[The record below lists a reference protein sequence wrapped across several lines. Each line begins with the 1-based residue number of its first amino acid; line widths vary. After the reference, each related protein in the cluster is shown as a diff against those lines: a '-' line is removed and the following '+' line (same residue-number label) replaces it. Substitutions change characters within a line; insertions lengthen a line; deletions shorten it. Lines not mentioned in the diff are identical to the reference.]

1 MPDIKLKRLSAELR
15 ASLSKITPPNGDRP
29 VPGTLAFRAATENE
43 DTAELLI
50 YGNIGD
56 SWWDESV
63 TAKSVVEQL
72 RDNTA
77 ARILVRINSYGG
89 SVTDGIAIYN
99 ELRAQVRKGVTV
111 DGQVDSIAASIAS
124 LIAMACG
131 NLEMPETASMMLH
144 APWGGVWGN
153 AKDLREYAEILD
165 GYGAAMALAYAKKTG
180 KPAAEFEA
188 MWAEGKDNYFNAAE
202 AVEYGLAD
210 SVVDAAELD
219 AADEEDDV
227 AEAAAVVDAALQ
239 RLMARAPRE
248 ALGQLFAA
256 ARPPLA
262 TKPAPVAA
270 KPAPTA
276 PLNPPA
282 PAVATTPADAG
293 TTTGEPAMPDPVNVK
308 DVLAADKK
316 RRETIR
322 SQFAPFEGRADLNT
336 AALATLRQ
344 ACEDN
349 TDTTPEA
356 AGQQLL
362 ALLGQNTTPVKNGP
376 AAVAGQDETDH
387 FRGGMVVALLHRAN
401 PSAHKLD
408 DNGQRF
414 MGMDLQDMA
423 REAVERT
430 GQSTRGMRKSDIAIK
445 AMQSTS
451 DFPNILENVVTRSL
465 RAGYAA
471 SARTFVPFS
480 RQTTLP
486 DFKTISR
493 AQLGGAPNLK
503 RVLEGAEYEYGAI
516 GEGAEKYAVQKYG
529 RIVALTWETI
539 INDDLD
545 ALTRIP
551 LAFGASAADLESDLV
566 YAILTGNAALSDG
579 VALFHAS
586 HGNLGTAG
594 ALLDAIHPNPTT
606 ANPLAEM
613 RKKMVLQKGIEG
625 RYITVR
631 PKFLIVPPSLEEAA
645 LKVTAAG
652 ILAARSSDVNV
663 AGPSLTPI
671 VEPRLEDSS
680 AQSWY
685 GAAEPL
691 TVDTIEYAYLEGHEG
706 VFTETKAGFEVD
718 GVQIKCRHVFGAKA
732 IDYRGLFK
740 NVGAA
745 PTAWPAP

>member
-1 MPDIKLKRLSAELR
+1 MIKLKKLSAALR
-15 ASLSKITPPNGDRP
+15 ASLAKVTPANGDRA
-29 VPGTLAFRAATENE
+29 VPGTLAFKPAAAGE

-56 SWWDESV
+56 SWWDDSI
-63 TAKSVVEQL
+63 TAKEVVEQL

-99 ELRAQVRKGVTV
+99 ELRAQARKGVTV

-131 NLEMPETASMMLH
+131 TLEMPETASMMLH

-165 GYGAAMALAYAKKTG
+165 GYGGAMALAYAKKTG

-188 MWAEGKDNYFNAAE
+188 MWAEGKDNYFTAAE
-202 AVEYGLAD
+202 AVEFGLAD
-210 SVVDAAELD
+210 SVLDAEELD
-219 AADEEDDV
+219 ADDDDV
-227 AEAAAVVDAALQ
+227 ADAAASVDAALQ
-239 RLMARAPRE
+239 RLIARAPRE
-248 ALGQLFAA
+248 ALSQLFAA
-256 ARPPLA
+256 ARPPHA
-262 TKPAPVAA
+262 HTKPAPVAA
-270 KPAPTA
+270 KPAAPAPTD
-276 PLNPPA
+276 PPA
-282 PAVATTPADAG
+282 LAVVTPPADAG
-293 TTTGEPAMPDPVNVK
+293 TTSGEPAMPDSVNAK

-316 RRETIR
+316 RRESIR
-322 SQFAPFEGRADLNT
+322 SQFAPFKGRADVD
-336 AALATLRQ
+336 AVALATLLQ
-344 ACEDN
+344 GCEDN
-349 TDTTPEA
+349 PDTTPEA
-356 AGQQLL
+356 AGVQLL
-362 ALLGQNTTPVKNGP
+362 ALLGKDTTPVGSGP
-376 AAVAGQDETDH
+376 RVEVGKDETDN
-387 FRGGMVVALLHRAN
+387 FRAGMSVALLNRAN

-414 MGMDLQDMA
+414 VGMDLQDMA
-423 REAVERT
+423 RESVERSGT
-430 GQSTRGMRKSDIAIK
+430 STRAMRKSDIAIK

-451 DFPNILENVVTRSL
+451 DFPFILENVVTKSL

-503 RVLEGAEYEYGAI
+503 RVLEGAEYEYGAV

-551 LAFGASAADLESDLV
+551 QAFGASAADLESDLV
-566 YAILTGNAALSDG
+566 YAILTGNAAMADG
-579 VALFHAS
+579 VALFHAT
-586 HGNLGTAG
+586 HGNLGTAK
-594 ALLDAIHPNPTT
+594 ALIDAIHPNPAT

-613 RKKMVLQKGIEG
+613 RKLMVLQKGIEG

-645 LKVTAAG
+645 LKVTANGIHVARAG
-652 ILAARSSDVNV
+652 DVNV
-663 AGPSLTPI
+663 AGPTLTPI

-680 AQSWY
+680 ATAWY

-740 NVGAA
+740 NAGGT
-745 PTAWPAP
+745 PTAWPSP

>member
-1 MPDIKLKRLSAELR
+1 MIKLKKLSAALR
-15 ASLSKITPPNGDRP
+15 ASLAKVTPANGDRA
-29 VPGTLAFRAATENE
+29 VPGTLAFKPAAAEE

-50 YGNIGD
+50 YGNIGE
-56 SWWDESV
+56 SWWDDSV
-63 TAKSVVEQL
+63 TAKDVVEQL

-77 ARILVRINSYGG
+77 GRILVRINSYGG

-111 DGQVDSIAASIAS
+111 DGQVDGIAASIAS

-131 NLEMPETASMMLH
+131 TLEMPETSSMMLH

-153 AKDLREYAEILD
+153 ARDLREYAEILD

-188 MWAEGKDNYFNAAE
+188 LWAEGKDNYYSAAE
-202 AVEYGLAD
+202 AVEFGLAD
-210 SVVDAAELD
+210 SVVDAAD
-219 AADEEDDV
+219 QVDVDADEDV

-239 RLMARAPRE
+239 RLIARAPRE
-248 ALGQLFAA
+248 ALSQLFAA

-262 TKPAPVAA
+262 HTKPTPVAA
-270 KPAPTA
+270 KPAAPAPTD
-276 PLNPPA
+276 PPA
-282 PAVATTPADAG
+282 LAVVTPPADAG
-293 TTTGEPAMPDPVNVK
+293 TTTGDIAMDPVNAK

-316 RRETIR
+316 RRESIR
-322 SQFAPFEGRADLNT
+322 SQFAPFKGRADVD
-336 AALATLRQ
+336 AVALATLLQ
-344 ACEDN
+344 GCEDN
-349 TDTTPEA
+349 PDTTPEA
-356 AGQQLL
+356 AGVQLL
-362 ALLGQNTTPVKNGP
+362 ALLGQNTTPVGNVP
-376 AAVAGQDETDH
+376 RVEAGKDETDAY
-387 FRGGMVVALLHRAN
+387 RAGMSVALLHRAN

-414 MGMDLQDMA
+414 VGMDLQDMA
-423 REAVERT
+423 RESVERSGT
-430 GQSTRGMRKSDIAIK
+430 STRAMRKSDIAIK

-451 DFPNILENVVTRSL
+451 DFPFILENVVTKSL

-486 DFKTISR
+486 DFKQISR

-551 LAFGASAADLESDLV
+551 QAFGASAADLESDLV
-566 YAILTGNAALSDG
+566 YAILTGNAAMADG
-579 VALFHAS
+579 IALFHAS
-586 HGNLGTAG
+586 HGNLGTAK
-594 ALLDAIHPNPTT
+594 ALIDSIHPDPTT

-613 RKKMVLQKGIEG
+613 RKLMVLQKGIEG

-631 PKFLIVPPSLEEAA
+631 PKYLIVPPSLEEAA
-645 LKVTAAG
+645 LKVTASG

-663 AGPSLTPI
+663 AGPTLTPI

-680 AQSWY
+680 SQAWY

-740 NVGAA
+740 NAGGT
-745 PTAWPAP
+745 PTAWPTP